1 MGGMGGMGG
10 GLFGFG
16 GGVKDDDGLLMRD
29 DKLAALGKAIR
40 LVEADVKKS
49 EEDEAKT
56 WATTTKPKLEKVAIG
71 RGMFIFYTV
80 ISRPPSLFSSDGPQQ
95 IAELEKKCAALRNR
109 IDVEG
114 PRKGLEHV
122 ATLEDELRPLNESLE
137 GAKKAL
143 LLPHSAVVL
152 GQGGVYAGFDDL
164 WLEQASGQLAV
175 ALVPHKDAPRIQV
188 TLSDSSSSTD
198 TSGGE
203 GGTKGNTA
211 KGGNG
216 ESGGLTVRLKAE
228 GFKLVGEK
236 GTHVPKI
243 ALANINVTAVV
254 RVAITLVFHP
264 RTKKWSSSA
273 QQFQVQLLSFK
284 GPVGLGRTIVGTILS
299 LVVPMIREKLVDA
312 VPHEIGFIVKVTKL
326 FNSPPRGC
334 LSSSVFSPS
343 SLVHDPYSPSLVL
356 RARSCRR
363 RCVSAGSSVSPASRT
378 WPTSA
383 RRCTRPTRPRPRAS
397 AWGPVKAPCSTGS
410 RCDLSVI
417 EN

>member
-1 MGGMGGMGG
+1 
-10 GLFGFG
+10 
-16 GGVKDDDGLLMRD
+16 
-29 DKLAALGKAIR
+29 
-40 LVEADVKKS
+40 
-49 EEDEAKT
+49 
-56 WATTTKPKLEKVAIG
+56 
-71 RGMFIFYTV
+71 
-80 ISRPPSLFSSDGPQQ
+80 
-95 IAELEKKCAALRNR
+95 LEKKCAALRNR

-122 ATLEDELRPLNESLE
+122 AALEDELRPLKESLE

-198 TSGGE
+198 HGGE
-203 GGTKGNTA
+203 GGAKGNTA
-211 KGGNG
+211 KGGSG

-236 GTHVPKI
+236 GMHVPKI
-243 ALANINVTAVV
+243 ALTNINVTAVV

-264 RTKKWSSSA
+264 RTQKWSSSA

-312 VPHEIGFIVKVTKL
+312 VPHEIGFIVKVTLCCAHNRIRPRGCLPFRVVTLPRVVFPPLFMAPVLCQGDATAKL
-326 FNSPPRGC
+326 FCSPPRGW
-334 LSSSVFSPS
+334 PS
-343 SLVHDPYSPSLVL
+343 SLLY
-356 RARSCRR
+356 
-363 RCVSAGSSVSPASRT
+363 
-378 WPTSA
+378 
-383 RRCTRPTRPRPRAS
+383 
-397 AWGPVKAPCSTGS
+397 APCS
-410 RCDLSVI
+410 LVY
-417 EN
+417 EP